1 MLVVFSIGLNIGPWV
16 YVNFISTDRFGYIS
30 GQYNLDEYLK
40 VNLVKWDW
48 YPNYDMTIKI
58 RDELPNNVK
67 IAALSTGNS
76 YYVGKR

>member
-40 VNLVKWDW
+40 VNLVKRDW
-48 YPNYDMTIKI
+48 YPNYEMTIKI
-58 RDELPNNVK
+58 RDELPKDVK